1 MKRCRRVSD
10 GEDAGLRK
18 GCGLFHRHKRSCHAA
33 RFCFLPQRPGSAIK
47 QCTSPPSLAKIV
59 LLIPAFAICV
69 SVTISQPLLSASMP
83 RFHSVRGKDE
93 IIRVVKIRG
102 RVDGALDDKL
112 VFGVK
117 LARAKKLGND
127 FEAARFNLHGLE
139 VFQHGRI
146 PFCKRPETGRQT
158 MGWRKNESAGSPRRA
173 FWMRACMA
181 SSGPTAFPRG
191 SLLRDALRPSG
202 EIRAR
207 ESCSPARQRR
217 LSFCA
222 VSVT

>member
-18 GCGLFHRHKRSCHAA
+18 RGRLFHRHERPCHAA
-33 RFCFLPQRPGSAIK
+33 RLCFRRNVRVCHEAVHFAAEAGQNRLVDPGLRHLRIGHDIA
-47 QCTSPPSLAKIV
+47 A
-59 LLIPAFAICV
+59 AFERFE
-69 SVTISQPLLSASMP
+69 P

-127 FEAARFNLHGLE
+127 FEAARFNLHGLYL
-139 VFQHGRI
+139 FQHGRI

-173 FWMRACMA
+173 FWTRARTA

-191 SLLRDALRPSG
+191 SLLRD
-202 EIRAR
+202 
-207 ESCSPARQRR
+207 
-217 LSFCA
+217 
-222 VSVT
+222 VSASQW